1 MQRNANLQKHPSHFV
16 SGLEI
21 TTAAFITELII
32 TNKIQWEI
40 SKGKK
45 ISKPMCAFW
54 RKDNQSTPE
63 LKALAQSFMLELTYI
78 QDLIKIFSLPVILK
92 YVKDR
97 GIITIRFLP
106 LDKQKTL
113 IYNLYSLQLKHEKET
128 VVNKDKAPS
137 EEQLI
142 TIASPRTAKVKK
154 GMI

>member
-1 MQRNANLQKHPSHFV
+1 MQRNSNLQKHPSQFV

-21 TTAAFITELII
+21 TTAAFITEMII

-54 RKDNQSTPE
+54 RKDNQTTPD
-63 LKALAQSFMLELTYI
+63 LKLLAQSFMLELTYI
-78 QDLIKIFSLPVILK
+78 QNLIKIFSLSVIMK
-92 YVKDR
+92 YVKER

-113 IYNLYSLQLKHEKET
+113 IYNLYSLQLEYEKALVSNNAKAFDEESL
-128 VVNKDKAPS
+128 VVNVS
-137 EEQLI
+137 
-142 TIASPRTAKVKK
+142 TRVAKIKK